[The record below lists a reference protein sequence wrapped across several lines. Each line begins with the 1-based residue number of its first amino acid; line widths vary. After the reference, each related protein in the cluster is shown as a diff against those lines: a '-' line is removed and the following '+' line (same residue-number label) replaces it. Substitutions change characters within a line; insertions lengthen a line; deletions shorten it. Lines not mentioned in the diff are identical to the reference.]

1 MIHSIF
7 NEVLGPI
14 TTGPSSSHTAGCGRI
29 GLTARSLFGRPVKR
43 AEIVFEEKG
52 SYPSTYVGQG
62 SDYGFTGGL
71 LGIPID
77 DPQFRNALQIAKEQ
91 GVEIVFKSADLGYEH
106 PNQAEIRL
114 YADEAQ
120 LRLMTFSTGGGMI
133 EIRSMDGVGVMIDGS
148 TTQVFI
154 LCAEELKEEIE
165 DMLQKHRFLYDRMD
179 HKGELFY
186 DIAVNA
192 EQDSAP
198 LEALRGLE
206 GVRYVRVSRPVMAVP
221 RRRMALMPFTNAA
234 GALEYAKEHGLDA
247 AQLAVCYES
256 AYGYV
261 NEEQVMQLAARIEEV
276 MRASSVPPD
285 PAQAE
290 MHGFL
295 PYQGQKMREALD
307 QMRASGSPLIGGEV
321 FEEAVLASVAV
332 MENSNAHN
340 VVAAAPTAGAS
351 GVLPGAIVAAGSKM
365 GYSSEKI
372 REGILVAGL
381 VGAFIANQATFGAE
395 VAGCQAENG
404 SASAMAA
411 AGLAHMMGCGPEA
424 VFRAASM
431 ALQNTLGL
439 VCDPIAGLTEVPCIT
454 RNAAAMAGAIA
465 SADLARL
472 GFDSMIPLDEAI
484 LAMKDVGEQLPAELR
499 CTCKVGLCATK
510 TGQRLQTWMNGMRE
524 DRS

>member
-133 EIRSMDGVGVMIDGS
+133 EIRSMDGFGVMIDGS

-165 DMLQKHRFLYDRMD
+165 GMLQKHRFLYDRMD

-192 EQDSAP
+192 EQDSAS
-198 LEALRGLE
+198 LEELRGLE

-247 AQLAVCYES
+247 AQLAVC
-256 AYGYV
+256 
-261 NEEQVMQLAARIEEV
+261 
-276 MRASSVPPD
+276 
-285 PAQAE
+285 
-290 MHGFL
+290 
-295 PYQGQKMREALD
+295 
-307 QMRASGSPLIGGEV
+307 
-321 FEEAVLASVAV
+321 
-332 MENSNAHN
+332 
-340 VVAAAPTAGAS
+340 
-351 GVLPGAIVAAGSKM
+351 
-365 GYSSEKI
+365 
-372 REGILVAGL
+372 
-381 VGAFIANQATFGAE
+381 
-395 VAGCQAENG
+395 
-404 SASAMAA
+404 
-411 AGLAHMMGCGPEA
+411 
-424 VFRAASM
+424 
-431 ALQNTLGL
+431 
-439 VCDPIAGLTEVPCIT
+439 
-454 RNAAAMAGAIA
+454 
-465 SADLARL
+465 
-472 GFDSMIPLDEAI
+472 
-484 LAMKDVGEQLPAELR
+484 
-499 CTCKVGLCATK
+499 
-510 TGQRLQTWMNGMRE
+510 
-524 DRS
+524 